1 MDPEVRRPHGALH
14 GDVLDALGT
23 RIAGGSLAEGAVLT
37 LEGIARAY
45 AVSVPVAREAVR
57 VLQSMGLVTSRRRV
71 GVTVQPRSAW
81 HVFDPQVIRWRLEG
95 TDRTAQLL
103 SLSELRRGFE
113 PTAAALAAERASA
126 EHGRALAA
134 AVADMEVHGRS
145 GDLEAYLLADQVFH
159 RVLLEA
165 SGNEM
170 LAALSDVVGEVLA
183 GRTHHDLMPARPNP
197 EAIALHGDVGAA
209 VRRGDAQAAEL
220 AMRRIIDEAAGAMSE
235 EA

>member
-1 MDPEVRRPHGALH
+1 
-14 GDVLDALGT
+14 VLDALGT
-23 RIAGGSLAEGAVLT
+23 RITAGALAQGTVLT
-37 LEGIARAY
+37 LEGIARTY

-71 GVTVQPRSAW
+71 GVTVQPRAAW
-81 HVFDPQVIRWRLEG
+81 HVFDPRVIRWRLEG
-95 TDRTAQLL
+95 SDRASQLL

-113 PTAAALAAERASA
+113 PAAAALAAERATP
-126 EHGRALAA
+126 EQGRALAA

-170 LAALSDVVGEVLA
+170 MAALSDVVGEVLA

-197 EAIALHGDVGAA
+197 EAIALHGEVGQA
-209 VRRGDAQAAEL
+209 VRRGDVAGAER
-220 AMRRIIDEAAGAMSE
+220 AMRRIIDEAAGAMRE
-235 EA
+235 DL